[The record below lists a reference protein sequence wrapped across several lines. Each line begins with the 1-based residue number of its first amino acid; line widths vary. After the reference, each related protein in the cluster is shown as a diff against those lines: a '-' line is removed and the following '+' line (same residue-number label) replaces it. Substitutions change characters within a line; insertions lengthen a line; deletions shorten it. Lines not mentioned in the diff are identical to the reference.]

1 MSPWLTILTILG
13 AVGIGL
19 LLSRIPPVGRLS
31 SAPAFAAGRLALLC
45 AMVAAMG
52 FRVGRTEEVVRST
65 GAIGL
70 ASLLFAAA
78 TMAGTLVVLSAAFVA
93 GKSGR
98 VDGPAL
104 RGPAHA
110 VHWTRVL
117 LDPLLLLLMLGLGFI
132 TGLTGL
138 LSAVFPGANGEHLVT
153 GLLYALLV
161 VIGAGMGTEGM
172 FRLHVL
178 AHPNLLIIPLATG
191 AGSLAGGL
199 LAGLVMGLRPG
210 AALSIASGFGW
221 YSISGVILAR
231 LGSPDLGA
239 VSFLSNLLR
248 EAMAMLLIPLL
259 ARTAF
264 PLLAVGAGGSTSMDV
279 TLPLI
284 EKSCGAM
291 AVPFSIASGG
301 VLSLSVPLLVP
312 LLFRIG
318 L

>member
-13 AVGIGL
+13 AVGLGL
-19 LLSRIPPVGRLS
+19 LLSRIPLLGTLPYTR
-31 SAPAFAAGRLALLC
+31 AYAAGRMALLC
-45 AMVAAMG
+45 AMIAAMG

-78 TMAGTLVVLSAAFVA
+78 TMAGTLLVLSAAFA
-93 GKSGR
+93 LGRTGR
-98 VDGPAL
+98 VDGRAPH
-104 RGPAHA
+104 RPPHA

-117 LDPLLLLLMLGLGFI
+117 LDPLLLVAMLGLGFV
-132 TGLTGL
+132 TGLSDL
-138 LSAVFPGANGEHLVT
+138 LAPVFPGANGEHLVT

-161 VIGAGMGTEGM
+161 VIGVGMGKEGM

-178 AHPNLLIIPLATG
+178 AHPNLLIIPLATA

-199 LAGLVMGLRPG
+199 LTGLVLGLRPG
-210 AALSIASGFGW
+210 AALSVASGFGW
-221 YSISGVILAR
+221 YSISGVILTR

-248 EAMAMLLIPLL
+248 EAMAMLLIPVL
-259 ARTAF
+259 ARTPF

-284 EKSCGAM
+284 EKSCGAR

-301 VLSLSVPLLVP
+301 VLSLAVPFLVP
-312 LLFRIG
+312 LLFSIR
-318 L
+318 